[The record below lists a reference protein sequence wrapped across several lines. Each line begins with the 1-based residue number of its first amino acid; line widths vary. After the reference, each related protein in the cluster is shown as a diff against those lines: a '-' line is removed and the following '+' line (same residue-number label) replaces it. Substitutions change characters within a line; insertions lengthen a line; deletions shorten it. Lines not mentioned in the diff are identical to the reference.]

1 MMLSCIKKKNKD
13 DLTMT
18 ILKFKQEKQS
28 TAESCSKYSK
38 QKISIPGMD
47 YQNVLKKNLKN
58 QSDLDG

>member
-1 MMLSCIKKKNKD
+1 
-13 DLTMT
+13 MT